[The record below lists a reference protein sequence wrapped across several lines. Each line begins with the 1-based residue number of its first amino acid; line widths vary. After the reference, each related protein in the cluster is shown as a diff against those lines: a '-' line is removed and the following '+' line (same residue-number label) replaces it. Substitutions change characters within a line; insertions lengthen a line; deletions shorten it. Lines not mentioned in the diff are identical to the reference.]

1 MLPMSNLLA
10 ARAQMGT
17 SLAFH
22 IIFSALG
29 VGIPLLLCI
38 VEGLALRTKNP
49 VWMMLTRRW
58 ARAAAILFAIGAVSG
73 TILSFELGLLWPT
86 YTKFAG
92 AVIGLPFMLEGF
104 AFFTEAIFLGLYLYG
119 WDRLSPRAHWLCSFP
134 IWISGLASAWFIVS
148 ANSWM
153 NTPAGFV
160 IDHGKIVGIN
170 PLQAIFNPSTPYQ
183 TVHMILACYVAT
195 GFAIAAVYAFAYLR
209 GKRSEYYRKGLMV
222 GMLMAVIATPLQ
234 IISGDFNARYLADYQ
249 PIKFAAMEGVFHTE
263 QGAPLQ
269 IGGLADPNTGQI
281 HYAIEIP
288 KGLSLLAYLNPDA
301 TIKGLDGVPRQ
312 DWPNALL
319 VHSSFDGMVASGMFG
334 LLVALL
340 FWGLYWFKKRTFP
353 ENRFLLRGIVLAGP
367 LAFLAIELG
376 WMVTEFGRQP
386 WVIYGY
392 LRTKDAV
399 TTAPWLNVSFF
410 LFSLI
415 YVLLSAALI
424 WLLLQ
429 VAHRP
434 LPQVKMVGEGYQV
447 IEPTIA
453 DTEEVGV

>member
-1 MLPMSNLLA
+1 MSNLLA

-38 VEGLALRTKNP
+38 VEGMALRTKNP

-160 IDHGKIVGIN
+160 IKQGKIVDIN
-170 PLQAIFNPSTPYQ
+170 PLQAIFNPSTPYE

-195 GFAIAAVYAFAYLR
+195 GFAVAAVYAFALLR
-209 GKRSEYYRKGLMV
+209 GKRSEYTRKGLMV
-222 GMLMAVIATPLQ
+222 GILMAVIATPLQ
-234 IISGDFNARYLADYQ
+234 IVSGDFNARYLADYQ
-249 PIKFAAMEGVFHTE
+249 PIKFAAMEGVVRTE
-263 QGAPLQ
+263 QGVPLK

-288 KGLSLLAYLNPDA
+288 NGLSLLAYRNPNA
-301 TIKGLDGVPRQ
+301 TIKGLDQAPRE
-312 DWPNALL
+312 DWPNVLL
-319 VHSSFDGMVASGMFG
+319 VHPSFDGMVFCGLFG
-334 LLVALL
+334 LLVAVL
-340 FWGLYWFKKRTFP
+340 FWGLYWFKKRTVP
-353 ENRFLLRGIVLAGP
+353 ENRLLLWGIVLAGP
-367 LAFLAIELG
+367 LSFLAIELG
-376 WMVTEFGRQP
+376 WMVTELGRQP
-386 WVIYGY
+386 WVIYGH

-399 TTAPWLNVSFF
+399 TTAPWLNVSF
-410 LFSLI
+410 LVFSLVYI
-415 YVLLSAALI
+415 LLAAALI

-429 VAHRP
+429 VARRP
-434 LPQVKMVGEGYQV
+434 LPQVKAVGEGYQV
-447 IEPTIA
+447 IEPSIVDA
-453 DTEEVGV
+453 EEVGV

>member
-1 MLPMSNLLA
+1 MSNLLA

-38 VEGLALRTKNP
+38 VEGLALRTKQP

-119 WDRLSPRAHWLCSFP
+119 WDRLSPRAHWFCSFP

-160 IDHGKIVGIN
+160 IKHGIIIGIN
-170 PLQAIFNPSTPYQ
+170 PLQAIFNPSTPYE

-195 GFAIAAVYAFAYLR
+195 GFAVAAIYALAILR
-209 GKRSEYYRKGLMV
+209 DKRGEYYRKGLLV

-263 QGAPLQ
+263 QGAALK

-301 TIKGLDGVPRQ
+301 TIKGLERVPRQ
-312 DWPNALL
+312 DWPNALF
-319 VHSSFDGMVASGMFG
+319 VHSSFDGMVASGLFG

-340 FWGLYWFKKRTFP
+340 FWGYYWLKKRIVP
-353 ENRFLLRGIVLAGP
+353 ENRLLLWGIVLAGP

-376 WMVTEFGRQP
+376 WMVTELGRQP

-399 TTAPWLNVSFF
+399 TTAPLLNVSF
-410 LFSLI
+410 LAFSLVYI
-415 YVLLSAALI
+415 LLAAALI

-434 LPQVKMVGEGYQV
+434 LPQVTALGEGYQV
-447 IEPTIA
+447 IEPSIA
-453 DTEEVGV
+453 NTEEVGV

>member
-1 MLPMSNLLA
+1 MTNLLA

-29 VGIPLLLCI
+29 VGLPLLLCT

-160 IDHGKIVGIN
+160 IKHDKIVDIN

-195 GFAIAAVYAFAYLR
+195 GFAVAAVYAFEFLR
-209 GKRSEYYRKGLMV
+209 GKRSEYTRKGLMV
-222 GMLMAVIATPLQ
+222 GILMAVIATPLQ
-234 IISGDFNARYLADYQ
+234 MISGDFNARYLAEYQ
-249 PIKFAAMEGVFHTE
+249 PVKFAAMEGVVRTE
-263 QGAPLQ
+263 QGVPLK
-269 IGGLADPNTGQI
+269 IGGLADPKTGEI
-281 HYAIEIP
+281 RYAIEIP
-288 KGLSLLAYLNPDA
+288 KGLSLLAYLDPNA
-301 TIKGLDGVPRQ
+301 TIKGLDQVPHQ
-312 DWPNALL
+312 DWPNVLF
-319 VHSSFDGMVASGMFG
+319 VHLSFDGMVGSGLFG
-334 LLVALL
+334 LLVAVL
-340 FWGLYWFKKRTFP
+340 FWALYWFKKRTFP
-353 ENRFLLRGIVLAGP
+353 ENRLLLWGIVLAGP

-376 WMVTEFGRQP
+376 WMVTELGRQP

-392 LRTKDAV
+392 LRTRDAV
-399 TTAPWLNVSFF
+399 TTAPWLNVSF
-410 LFSLI
+410 LIFSFVYI
-415 YVLLSAALI
+415 LLSIALI

-429 VAHRP
+429 VARRP
-434 LPQVKMVGEGYQV
+434 LPQVEVIGDSYKVTEGDLV
-447 IEPTIA
+447 DI
-453 DTEEVGV
+453 EVGV

>member
-1 MLPMSNLLA
+1 MSNLLA

-92 AVIGLPFMLEGF
+92 AVVGLPFMLEGF

-160 IDHGKIVGIN
+160 IKDGKIVDIN

-195 GFAIAAVYAFAYLR
+195 GFATAAVYAFALLR
-209 GKRSEYYRKGLMV
+209 GKWSEYCRKGLMV
-222 GMLMAVIATPLQ
+222 GILMAAIATPLQ
-234 IISGDFNARYLADYQ
+234 IVSGDFNARYLANYQ
-249 PIKFAAMEGVFHTE
+249 PVKFAAMEGVVRTE
-263 QGAPLQ
+263 QGVPLK
-269 IGGLADPNTGQI
+269 IGGLADPKTGEVR
-281 HYAIEIP
+281 YAIEIP
-288 KGLSLLAYLNPDA
+288 KGLSLLAYLDPNA
-301 TIKGLDGVPRQ
+301 TIKGLDQVPRQ
-312 DWPNALL
+312 DWPNPLF
-319 VHSSFDGMVASGMFG
+319 VHSSFDGMVGSGLFG
-334 LLVALL
+334 LLVAVL

-353 ENRFLLRGIVLAGP
+353 RNRLLLWGIVLAGP

-376 WMVTEFGRQP
+376 WMVTELGRQP

-392 LRTKDAV
+392 LRTRDAV
-399 TTAPWLNVSFF
+399 TTAPWLNVSF
-410 LFSLI
+410 LIFSLVYI
-415 YVLLSAALI
+415 LLAVALI

-429 VAHRP
+429 VARRP
-434 LPQVKMVGEGYQV
+434 LPQVKVVGDSYQV
-447 IEPTIA
+447 TEPALA
-453 DTEEVGV
+453 DIEEVGV